1 MSAEPKTRSKATLI
15 LSALVPIA
23 LLAALVGYIVIK
35 GTGISLSAPAPIERV
50 EFERVEFQPG
60 RIVAHVINTGPQPV
74 TVAQVQIG
82 WTNRASWE
90 FSASPSNQIPRLGR
104 AEIRVNYPW
113 VAGEPYEIVLITSN
127 NLLFTHDV
135 EVAAETPQVS
145 RSMIFSFAML
155 GVYVGVLPVLLGIL
169 WLPFLRSLPQKWYT
183 FMLSLTVGLLLFLG
197 VDSLHEALE
206 SAERVP
212 APFQG
217 IALILIGFVFTILGL
232 YWLRDWLNRRRAGIP
247 ELVLAYGIAFSIG
260 VHNLGEGLAIGGA
273 YALGAVAVGTMLIIG
288 FAIHNLTEG
297 IAVVAPVLRAQ
308 FSRWHLVWLGLL
320 AGGPTIAGAI
330 LGGLSY
336 SPVLAVLFLAIGAGA
351 IFQVVIEITRYQFN
365 RAGFATLTN
374 GYGIAGL
381 AAGFAIMYVTGL
393 LIVA

>member
-15 LSALVPIA
+15 LSALVPIG

-35 GTGISLSAPAPIERV
+35 GTGIRLTAPAPIERV

-60 RIVAHVINTGPQPV
+60 RIVAHVINTGPEPV

-127 NLLFTHDV
+127 NLLFTRDI

-206 SAERVP
+206 SAGRVP
-212 APFQG
+212 APYQG
-217 IALILIGFVFTILGL
+217 VALILIGFVFTILGL

-308 FSRWHLVWLGLL
+308 FNRWHLVWLGLL

-365 RAGFATLTN
+365 RAGFAALTN

>member
-1 MSAEPKTRSKATLI
+1 MSTEPRKRSKAPLV
-15 LSALVPIA
+15 LSALVPIG
-23 LLAALVGYIVIK
+23 LLAALVGFIVVR
-35 GTGISLSAPAPIERV
+35 GPGISLSAPAPIERI

-60 RIVAHVINTGPQPV
+60 RIVAHVINTGPAPV

-90 FSASPSNQIPRLGR
+90 FAASPSNQIPRLGH

-145 RSMIFSFAML
+145 RSMIFSFALL

-206 SAERVP
+206 SAGRVP
-212 APFQG
+212 APYQG
-217 IALILIGFVFTILGL
+217 VALILIGFVFTILGL
-232 YWLRDWLNRRRAGIP
+232 YWLRDWLNKRRAGIP

-260 VHNLGEGLAIGGA
+260 IHNLGEGLAIGGA

-297 IAVVAPVLRAQ
+297 IAVVAPVLRAE
-308 FSRWHLVWLGLL
+308 FNRWHLVGLGLL

-351 IFQVVIEITRYQFN
+351 IFQVVIEITRYQLS
-365 RAGFATLTN
+365 RVGFAALTN